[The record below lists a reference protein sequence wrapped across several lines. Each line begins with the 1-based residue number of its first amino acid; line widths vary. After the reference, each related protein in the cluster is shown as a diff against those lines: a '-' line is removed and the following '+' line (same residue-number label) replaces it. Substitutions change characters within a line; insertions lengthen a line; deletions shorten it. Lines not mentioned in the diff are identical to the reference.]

1 MRLTTTFT
9 MGGLPIP
16 YLPFTGLPDTVS
28 GPVTLSCVSTGNPTD
43 TIRAY
48 LPVSADVAYLEAR
61 VPAGTWATISS
72 GSGLAVVGSAGE
84 AFAFELRAVFPAR
97 IDSANYQSMRA
108 RLRLTSRVASGA

>member
-28 GPVTLSCVSTGNPTD
+28 DAVTLSCTATGTAGD

-72 GSGLAVVGSAGE
+72 GSGLAVVGAAGE
-84 AFAFELRAVFPAR
+84 AFTFELRAVFPAR
-97 IDSANYQSMRA
+97 VDTANYQSVRA
-108 RLRLTSRVASGA
+108 RLRLVSRVASGA